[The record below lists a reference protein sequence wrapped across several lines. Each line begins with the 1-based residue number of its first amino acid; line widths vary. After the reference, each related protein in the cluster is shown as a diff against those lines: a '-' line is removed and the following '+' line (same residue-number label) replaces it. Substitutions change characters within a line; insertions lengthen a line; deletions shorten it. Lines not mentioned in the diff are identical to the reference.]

1 MMSST
6 HRVGLVVAGGSLL
19 ALALCS
25 GCGGGKPVGSVPK
38 REGGGA
44 NLRPIG
50 EGSPPPAANAGSPA
64 QPPSRG
70 DTVSDKPIETP

>member
-1 MMSST
+1 
-6 HRVGLVVAGGSLL
+6 VAGGSLL

-25 GCGGGKPVGSVPK
+25 GCVGKPVGSVPK

-44 NLRPIG
+44 NLRPVG

-70 DTVSDKPIETP
+70 DSVSDKPIETP